1 MTSMDDYD
9 IIEII
14 KMTSINDYDIVET
27 IKMTSRE
34 WLWHKYNT

>member
-1 MTSMDDYD
+1 MDDYD

-34 WLWHKYNT
+34 